1 MDGFGGQQLHLS
13 LSPHSLTYSLRRGAE
28 KLQLWASPE
37 IFFCPRRNARQQH
50 QHQVH
55 FFSSPVDALFPRWL
69 LHGARKDGQPR
80 LGPERTVRRHVGDV
94 RTWRGQTRELQT
106 VILLQMVPSH
116 DKEPDIIHYTHLNIT
131 KHFNQL
137 YPSVSTLQ
145 STCTCQERKR
155 GGEKKKEDK
164 GYERRRG
171 VARSDA
177 NPTRFRSSAALCDWK
192 KLARSEVIYFLDGGG
207 WRIICEERSWRWW
220 RRTARAYLLTLVW
233 LKYQNIRLP
242 LATQEHNRKMHYVGL
257 GWLQF
262 TNIWKWLLV

>member
-1 MDGFGGQQLHLS
+1 MTQKEQNYQAWMGWGAAAPSLPLPS
-13 LSPHSLTYSLRRGAE
+13 LSPLPDPQTKTRGRKITVVSISRNLFLPSAKCTAAASASSSLFLLSSRCALPSLITSQSEEWRA
-28 KLQLWASPE
+28 ASSWS
-37 IFFCPRRNARQQH
+37 RA
-50 QHQVH
+50 
-55 FFSSPVDALFPRWL
+55 
-69 LHGARKDGQPR
+69 
-80 LGPERTVRRHVGDV
+80 VRRHVGDV

-137 YPSVSTLQ
+137 YPSISTLQ

-207 WRIICEERSWRWW
+207 WRIICEERSWRWRW
-220 RRTARAYLLTLVW
+220 EDCEGLLT
-233 LKYQNIRLP
+233 YPRLTELP
-242 LATQEHNRKMHYVGL
+242 KH
-257 GWLQF
+257 
-262 TNIWKWLLV
+262 